1 MPIVTFTAQF
11 VSYIK
16 DHEVELT
23 EEEYADLKSGKKKY
37 YDFMDSGDSDS
48 GEWTE
53 GFYICWDDDEPE
65 LR

>member
-23 EEEYADLKSGKKKY
+23 EEEWKDLQSGKKKY
-37 YDFMDSGDSDS
+37 WDFIDESDS
-48 GEWTE
+48 VEGEWTE
-53 GFYICWDDDEPE
+53 GYYNCWDE
-65 LR
+65 